1 MFIPPT
7 PHNPDEHLM
16 HERARQAEQ
25 DSNNNRGQGW
35 RGRRTLT
42 TGDVLVFSG
51 VVIVAILAILLLF
64 AAYW

>member
-7 PHNPDEHLM
+7 PNNPDEHLM
-16 HERARQAEQ
+16 HERSRQAEQ
-25 DSNNNRGQGW
+25 DSINNQGQSG

-51 VVIVAILAILLLF
+51 ISIVAILALLLF
-64 AAYW
+64 FVVYW